1 MQCLRNFSKNPSKVE
16 HLQRTRGRECGP
28 KTIEGAAETIRIG
41 SIGTNKHKRTNYS
54 NSSYKRLL

>member
-41 SIGTNKHKRTNYS
+41 SIDTGHWRILTHDS
-54 NSSYKRLL
+54 